1 MPQCTPSII
10 LFPFPC
16 QLCPSPIHFQAP
28 GSLLRGVGRAEGG
41 RVCVCVCVGM
51 CACFGSSGRVVGQG
65 WEVSTVFPAD
75 VLAAYASD
83 KLPSE
88 GSQLSIP

>member
-1 MPQCTPSII
+1 MHPIYHFISFPLPVVSLSNSHLGSW
-10 LFPFPC
+10 LF
-16 QLCPSPIHFQAP
+16 IE
-28 GSLLRGVGRAEGG
+28 GVCWAKSAHVC
-41 RVCVCVCVGM
+41 VCVCVCVGS

-65 WEVSTVFPAD
+65 WEVSTVLPAD

>member
-1 MPQCTPSII
+1 
-10 LFPFPC
+10 
-16 QLCPSPIHFQAP
+16 
-28 GSLLRGVGRAEGG
+28 VGWAEGA
-41 RVCVCVCVGM
+41 RVCVG
-51 CACFGSSGRVVGQG
+51 CFGSNGRVVGQG
-65 WEVSTVFPAD
+65 WEVSTVLPAD

>member
-1 MPQCTPSII
+1 MHPIYHFISFPLPVVSLSNSHLGSW
-10 LFPFPC
+10 LF
-16 QLCPSPIHFQAP
+16 I
-28 GSLLRGVGRAEGG
+28 EGG
-41 RVCVCVCVGM
+41 CAGPKVHMCVCVGK
-51 CACFGSSGRVVGQG
+51 CGCFGSSGRVVGQG
-65 WEVSTVFPAD
+65 WEVSTVLPAD

>member
-1 MPQCTPSII
+1 M
-10 LFPFPC
+10 
-16 QLCPSPIHFQAP
+16 
-28 GSLLRGVGRAEGG
+28 
-41 RVCVCVCVGM
+41 CVCVGK

-65 WEVSTVFPAD
+65 WEVSTVLPAD

>member
-1 MPQCTPSII
+1 MHMC
-10 LFPFPC
+10 L
-16 QLCPSPIHFQAP
+16 
-28 GSLLRGVGRAEGG
+28 
-41 RVCVCVCVGM
+41 CVCVGK

-65 WEVSTVFPAD
+65 WEVSTVLPAD